1 MDEPL
6 LSVRQLTV
14 DFVTDSGNFRAVDGL
29 TFDIPKGKTVA
40 LVGESGSGK
49 SVTAQA
55 ILQIL
60 PKQATIGGGAIRFN
74 DPATGTPVDIAGA
87 WGRKRDHARHARRA
101 HRHDLPGADDIPVA
115 AAHHR
120 RPDLGSA
127 I

>member
-14 DFVTDSGNFRAVDGL
+14 DFATDSGNFRAVDGL
-29 TFDIPKGKTVA
+29 SFDIPKGKTVA

-60 PKQATIGGGAIRFN
+60 PKQARIGGGAIVFS
-74 DPATGTPVDIAGA
+74 D
-87 WGRKRDHARHARRA
+87 
-101 HRHDLPGADDIPVA
+101 PGAANRSTSPVSRPRARPCGTCA
-115 AAHHR
+115 ADASR
-120 RPDLGSA
+120 
-127 I
+127 